1 MVVTQANA
9 PERLLAVAC
18 LMEDIEELSQL
29 ELVWV
34 DGGYTGDNLARV
46 VRQLC
51 NARVEVIK
59 RSDNSS
65 GFQLLPRRWV
75 VERTFS

>member
-1 MVVTQANA
+1 MAIA
-9 PERLLAVAC
+9 LLFFLNLFFAH
-18 LMEDIEELSQL
+18 ELCR
-29 ELVWV
+29 LVWV